1 MRSKRLH
8 GRPNPLPPWPR
19 SAKGPMEPKTQAASL
34 PKPLWPPNTRPP
46 SSPFP
51 RVLCGVQTKAHGR
64 TTGWESLDER
74 AITIHPTPD
83 TSSPSSK
90 CPGFLVPKKP
100 RALPRSA
107 SGEKKATWTLY
118 CSTEKDTIGSLG
130 PLIFLSQDVSLPLV
144 VETHM
149 TCPRA
154 RRTGRDPGEGETVGT
169 PHLQYALGKA

>member
-1 MRSKRLH
+1 MAGPTRFLPGPGVRRVPWSQRH
-8 GRPNPLPPWPR
+8 RRPAYPNHCGRPIPGLLPLHFQGFCVECTPKPMGEPQ
-19 SAKGPMEPKTQAASL
+19 AGKALMKGPLRFT
-34 PKPLWPPNTRPP
+34 PPPP
-46 SSPFP
+46 PP
-51 RVLCGVQTKAHGR
+51 
-64 TTGWESLDER
+64 
-74 AITIHPTPD
+74 PD

-100 RALPRSA
+100 RALPRNA
-107 SGEKKATWTLY
+107 GGEKKATWTLY